1 MRRASLPA
9 NHSWLLGACIGLTV
23 LCLLIG
29 NSGCSGCLKSKTT
42 AKKKTQEEE
51 DAEALEK
58 RKKKKEKPKAD
69 FETLKLQLVPGD
81 EQTEKTNQVKLGHW
95 IATRQL
101 MRANNFDFNA
111 ELLSAAV
118 DGQNVPLD
126 IEHTDF
132 RFSSSR
138 PAQLPK
144 GQVKQFEAMCYV
156 PRRDIKETQS
166 YLVSNQLRPARGGRE
181 VVMATEPIKSLADHT
196 YQLVVLSSNPASYAY
211 LNLLDSVEAPI
222 DDRDESSS
230 GMTMFH
236 YRIVKPKVIANKVG
250 LPENALTWTSIAY
263 VLWDDQD
270 PAVFSQEQQTAL
282 IDWLHW
288 GGQIIISGP
297 NSLDK
302 LKGSFL
308 EPYLPADGGSTLKL
322 ATEAFAELNRSW
334 SKKPVKEIKQKQAE
348 AVFELVVP
356 EDRPMLGIELTK
368 REEAEFL
375 PGTGEL
381 AVERRV
387 GGGRIVATA
396 FPLNDRRTINWR
408 NLDNFFNACLLRR
421 PPRKFDSKDELQ
433 ILELNWADPQLQS
446 YQRDPR
452 LISTLR
458 YFTRDI
464 GFPVGETPPTF
475 VEEIDTNNPLNLA
488 PARRAIRPAISH
500 QQPHEAEW
508 HFAGYHS
515 APQSG
520 VAGWNDFSGA
530 SSAAREALER
540 VGVEIPSAD
549 FVFKALAVY
558 LLVLAPLNWLVFRLM
573 GRVEWAWIAA
583 PLIAIVGAIVVI
595 RAAQLDIGFVR
606 SRTEIA
612 VLEAQGGF
620 ERAHVTRYTAL
631 YTSLSSSYTLTFD
644 DSTAL
649 ALPFAVNPTYKRP
662 RDQSANHCQL
672 VRDKV
677 ARLSGVQ
684 VYSNKAGLVHS
695 EQMLPMG
702 GSISLAGDEA
712 QGFKLRNGSQF
723 KVREAGVLRRTR
735 SGELQA
741 AFLPLLEAGSSV
753 ALAFQ
758 TISDPLLEQ
767 WNNSP
772 VMSATAGQERGHVNL
787 SKLAN
792 LATQR
797 LQLLKGDVR
806 LIGWM
811 DDELPGLVIRPS
823 AAQQTSHTLML
834 VHLRRGELP
843 EALPDVNLRA
853 DKSAEDRQKLE
864 EAVEA
869 DMPADAPEK
878 TDAEKTDAEAPPP
891 ENPES

>member
-1 MRRASLPA
+1 MRRASLLVIPP
-9 NHSWLLGACIGLTV
+9 WLMSALVWLTV
-23 LCLLIG
+23 ICLFVG
-29 NSGCSGCLKSKTT
+29 GSGCSGCLKNKTT

-58 RKKKKEKPKAD
+58 KKKKKEKPKPD

-81 EQTEKTNQVKLGHW
+81 ETTEKTNQVKLGHW

-156 PRRDIKETQS
+156 PRRDIKENQS

-181 VVMATEPIKSLADHT
+181 VMMATEPIKSLTDYT
-196 YQLVVLSSNPASYAY
+196 YHLVVLSSNPASYAY

-230 GMTMFH
+230 GMTMYH

-263 VLWDDQD
+263 LLWDDQD

-288 GGQIIISGP
+288 GGQVIISGP

-308 EPYLPADGGSTLKL
+308 DPYLPADGGSTLKL
-322 ATEAFAELNRSW
+322 ATNAFSELNRHW

-356 EDRPMLGIELTK
+356 EDRPMLGIELSK
-368 REEAEFL
+368 RDEAQFL

-433 ILELNWADPQLQS
+433 ILELNWADRELTT

-464 GFPVGETPPTF
+464 GYGGGEAPPTF
-475 VEEIDTNNPLNLA
+475 VEEYDATNPLGIMST
-488 PARRAIRPAISH
+488 RRAVRPVVFH
-500 QQPHEAEW
+500 QQPQKEDW
-508 HFAGYHS
+508 HFGGYVS

-530 SSAAREALER
+530 SSAARDALER

-549 FVFKALAVY
+549 FVFKALVIY

-583 PLIAIVGAIVVI
+583 PIIAIVGAIVVI

-620 ERAHVTRYTAL
+620 DRAHVTRYTAL

-649 ALPFAVNPTYKRP
+649 ALPFAVNNTYKRP

-677 ARLSGVQ
+677 ARLSGLQ

-695 EQMLPMG
+695 EQMLSLG
-702 GSISLAGDEA
+702 GPISLVGEEA
-712 QGFKLRNGSQF
+712 TGYKLQNGSQF
-723 KVREAGVLRRTR
+723 PIREAGVLRRTR
-735 SGELQA
+735 AGQLQA
-741 AFLPLLEAGSSV
+741 AFLPALEAGTSV
-753 ALAFQ
+753 ALVFED
-758 TISDPLLEQ
+758 IDEPLLEQ
-767 WNNSP
+767 WDNSS
-772 VMSATAGQERGHVNL
+772 VMSSTAGQERGHVNL
-787 SKLAN
+787 SRLAA

-797 LQLLKGDVR
+797 LQVLKGDVR
-806 LIGWM
+806 LVGWM
-811 DDELPGLVIRPS
+811 DNELPGLVIRPS
-823 AAQQTSHTLML
+823 AAQQTSHTLVL

-843 EALPDVNLRA
+843 APVPDENLRA
-853 DKSAEDRQKLE
+853 DKSAEDRMKLE
-864 EAVEA
+864 EAMEA
-869 DMPADAPEK
+869 DMSEETPDKSELSPEK
-878 TDAEKTDAEAPPP
+878 T
-891 ENPES
+891 ES

>member
-1 MRRASLPA
+1 MRRASLLVNPP
-9 NHSWLLGACIGLTV
+9 WLMGALIWLTV
-23 LCLLIG
+23 ICLFVG
-29 NSGCSGCLKSKTT
+29 GSGCSGCLKGKTT

-51 DAEALEK
+51 DADALEK
-58 RKKKKEKPKAD
+58 RKKKKEKPKPD

-81 EQTEKTNQVKLGHW
+81 ETTEKTNQVKLGHW

-144 GQVKQFEAMCYV
+144 GQIKQFEAMCYV
-156 PRRDIKETQS
+156 PRRDIKENQS

-181 VVMATEPIKSLADHT
+181 VVMATEPLKSLADHT
-196 YQLVVLSSNPASYAY
+196 YQFVVLSSTPAAYAY

-263 VLWDDQD
+263 LLWDDQD

-288 GGQIIISGP
+288 GGQVIISGP

-308 EPYLPADGGSTLKL
+308 DPYLPADGGSTLKL
-322 ATEAFAELNRSW
+322 ATEAFSELNRHW

-348 AVFELVVP
+348 AVFELIVP
-356 EDRPMLGIELTK
+356 EDRPMLGIELNK
-368 REEAEFL
+368 RDEAQFL

-421 PPRKFDSKDELQ
+421 PPRRFDSNGDLQ
-433 ILELNWADPQLQS
+433 ILELKWAPQHFQV

-464 GFPVGETPPTF
+464 GFGEGETPPTF
-475 VEEIDTNNPLNLA
+475 VEEYDATNPLGIM
-488 PARRAIRPAISH
+488 PTRRAIRPVVSH
-500 QQPHEAEW
+500 QQPVEEDW

-530 SSAAREALER
+530 SSAARAALER

-549 FVFKALAVY
+549 FVFKALVIY

-583 PLIAIVGAIVVI
+583 PVIAIVGAVVVI

-620 ERAHVTRYTAL
+620 DRAHVTRYTAL

-649 ALPFAVNPTYKRP
+649 ALPFAVDPKYKRP

-677 ARLSGVQ
+677 ARLTGLQ

-695 EQMLPMG
+695 EQMLSLG
-702 GSISLAGDEA
+702 GPISLAGDEA
-712 QGFKLRNGSQF
+712 TGFKLRNDSQF
-723 KVREAGVLRRTR
+723 AVREAGVLRRTQA
-735 SGELQA
+735 GQLQA
-741 AFLPLLEAGSSV
+741 AFFPLLEPSTSV
-753 ALAFQ
+753 ALAFDN
-758 TISDPLLEQ
+758 IDEPFLEQ
-767 WNNSP
+767 WDNSP
-772 VMSATAGQERGHVNL
+772 VMSSTAGQERGHVNL
-787 SKLAN
+787 SRLAA
-792 LATQR
+792 LATKR
-797 LQLLKGDVR
+797 LQVLKGDVR
-806 LIGWM
+806 LVGWM
-811 DDELPGLVIRPS
+811 DSELPGLVIRPS
-823 AAQQTSHTLML
+823 AAQQTSHTLVL

-843 EALPDVNLRA
+843 APVPDENLRA
-853 DKSAEDRQKLE
+853 DKSAEDRMKLE

-869 DMPADAPEK
+869 HMSEEAPDKSELSPEK
-878 TDAEKTDAEAPPP
+878 T
-891 ENPES
+891 ES